1 MMRLPVTTAEC
12 SSPQARWI
20 TASSRIQNLLSKKRL
35 LPNVNTA
42 PESATK
48 RERITQHGTYL
59 ETRLHHDQ
67 SYLQHFM
74 TILKEIQKSKLNKPG
89 TSSSSDAILVS
100 TKKTPLLT
108 NHCASC
114 VTPAKTFFVKRRKI
128 FVNFRD
134 VSVSGNASSKYGFR
148 SCTSRVLPT

>member
-1 MMRLPVTTAEC
+1 MIRLPVTTAEC

-48 RERITQHGTYL
+48 REGIAQHCTHF

-67 SYLQHFM
+67 SYLHNLR
-74 TILKEIQKSKLNKPG
+74 TILKETQKSEINKPG

-100 TKKTPLLT
+100 TKETCWPISAFLALLPPKHSSS
-108 NHCASC
+108 NVGESSWLF
-114 VTPAKTFFVKRRKI
+114 VTFLRV
-128 FVNFRD
+128 V
-134 VSVSGNASSKYGFR
+134 VGGKYGFR
-148 SCTSRVLPT
+148 SCISRVLPT